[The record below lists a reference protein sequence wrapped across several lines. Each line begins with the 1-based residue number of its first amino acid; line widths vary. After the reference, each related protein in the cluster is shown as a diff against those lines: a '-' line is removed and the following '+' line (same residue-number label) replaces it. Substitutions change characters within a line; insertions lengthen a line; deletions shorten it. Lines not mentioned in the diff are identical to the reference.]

1 MNKIYD
7 YYFSLP
13 NFKKYGLPGKVVNKG
28 LEMTLKR
35 LMDFKIPSY
44 LQRTQ
49 KDQELGV
56 STNKREVQYVVS
68 LTSFPGRI
76 NEVWTTVETLLRQSV
91 KPDKIILWLSE
102 VQFPDKS
109 VPQSLLDLRSRGLEI
124 EFVKD
129 DIRSHKKYYY
139 AFQRF
144 PEAAVITVDDDV
156 YYPQDTLKYLIEG
169 NQKYPDHIIANRS
182 HLMTFENDKLQ
193 PYRNWQHNKKGI
205 AGASYLFVPT
215 GVGGVLYPPKSY
227 HSDIFDQDIFKEI
240 CFMADDLWLKVA
252 TLRNN
257 TKVITTP
264 YFTKDLITVGGSQKI
279 KLVSTNSMGGGN
291 DVQLNS
297 VIEYFKLN
305 ISRFIEKA

>member
-1 MNKIYD
+1 MNKIYN

-13 NFKKYGLPGKVVNKG
+13 NFKKYGLAGKAVNKG

-35 LMDFKIPSY
+35 LMDFTIPSY
-44 LQRTQ
+44 LKRTQ
-49 KDQELGV
+49 KEQGV
-56 STNKREVQYVVS
+56 GVNSTKGEIEYIVS

-102 VQFPDKS
+102 VQFPDKV

-139 AFQRF
+139 AFERF
-144 PEAAVITVDDDV
+144 PQAAVITVDDDV
-156 YYPQDTLKYLIEG
+156 YYPRDTLKYLIEG
-169 NQKYPDHIIANRS
+169 NQEYPNCVIANRS
-182 HLMTFENDKLQ
+182 HMMTFENGTLQ
-193 PYRNWQHNKKGI
+193 PYRKWQHNKKGVI
-205 AGASYLFVPT
+205 GASYLFVPT
-215 GVGGVLYPPKSY
+215 GVGGVLYPPQSY
-227 HSDIFDQDIFKEI
+227 HSDIFDKSTFKEI

-257 TKVITTP
+257 TKIITTP

-279 KLVSTNSMGGGN
+279 KLVSANSIGGGN
-291 DVQLNS
+291 DIQFQNILEHFKINILN
-297 VIEYFKLN
+297 YQDK
-305 ISRFIEKA
+305 